1 MYSTGESAAMSG
13 AKSKIECKAA
23 PPPAKFSDVLAALAL
38 SPEVDIAVPASLWPS
53 TPSPELCHAMASSA
67 SMLMF
72 SLPGLDCLA
81 PVFESAVSETIKAMS
96 PCNKASL
103 TACLPTAPLPT
114 TLPTTLAEEET
125 CSVCNDPFSMPP
137 NCQDAVDCFSVDGKP
152 TCQPCRLLF
161 DEVPFVPKTQ
171 VCINPLCRRKWKQ
184 LAPKVLPFFCPPC
197 MRHLEEDLPPAHQSG
212 LDIASVQ
219 VMYERWHN
227 IYAEIAEAVGYPAPA
242 SRAIKPPETFEN
254 REEAREY
261 WRSILAAFGESFK
274 SPPPSEEVRNWNS
287 VYGRRKHY
295 RGIVHRRNRHHCV
308 TVEALE
314 ELSADLAPLR
324 RVTTGLREFLFLD
337 WQQQLREGQ
346 EVHFVACPN
355 PSVDER
361 DQVSRI
367 VRLINMPEADE
378 KCPST
383 PRALQA
389 TGAATAGGK
398 AINSEVAIQPSSS
411 MSQCST
417 QCSLMDET
425 QPSSAVSQ
433 FPLMDAT
440 PAAFTDVAFS
450 DLMQWSQEELAAPQA
465 PALCGAQAST
475 LRFGCCLDAPGTM
488 EAHVSEKSFTAAA
501 AAAAKKDDEP
511 HPVQL
516 SLEGCLLLDDNGLE
530 QQPPSINLHGLP
542 FVHALPAPPSCPAGT
557 CIPVGLPPG
566 AMVGSAHKQVGPGC
580 SQLMSPRSPCA
591 AYFDD

>member
-184 LAPKVLPFFCPPC
+184 LTPKVLSSFCPPC
-197 MRHLEEDLPPAHQSG
+197 MRHLEESLPAQQSG
-212 LDIASVQ
+212 LEIASVEC
-219 VMYERWHN
+219 MYEHWHN
-227 IYAEIAEAVGYPAPA
+227 IYAEIAEAVGYPAPGPKVVKA
-242 SRAIKPPETFEN
+242 PETCES
-254 REEAREY
+254 REQARKH
-261 WRSILAAFGESFK
+261 WHNVLAAFEESFK

-295 RGIVHRRNRHHCV
+295 RGIIHRQNRRYCV
-308 TVEALE
+308 AVEALE
-314 ELSADLAPLR
+314 ELSADLTPIR
-324 RVTTGLREFLFLD
+324 RVTTGMREFLLLD
-337 WQQQLREGQ
+337 WQQQLHEGQ
-346 EVHFVACPN
+346 EVNFVVCPN

-361 DQVSRI
+361 DKVSRV
-367 VRLINMPEADE
+367 VRLLGMPDKAEE
-378 KCPST
+378 KCASSLADLPASRSNSDIQTCSSGSSGST
-383 PRALQA
+383 
-389 TGAATAGGK
+389 
-398 AINSEVAIQPSSS
+398 
-411 MSQCST
+411 
-417 QCSLMDET
+417 
-425 QPSSAVSQ
+425 
-433 FPLMDAT
+433 T
-440 PAAFTDVAFS
+440 PPAFT
-450 DLMQWSQEELAAPQA
+450 DLMQWSQEALAEPEAP
-465 PALCGAQAST
+465 
-475 LRFGCCLDAPGTM
+475 
-488 EAHVSEKSFTAAA
+488 
-501 AAAAKKDDEP
+501 AAAKDNVP
-511 HPVQL
+511 HAL
-516 SLEGCLLLDDNGLE
+516 DCLPLGGNGALH
-530 QQPPSINLHGLP
+530 QPPGINLHMSSS
-542 FVHALPAPPSCPAGT
+542 VHVLSAPPSRPRGNALFIPMGVRSSAMAAG
-557 CIPVGLPPG
+557 L
-566 AMVGSAHKQVGPGC
+566 GSGHAQAGPGC
-580 SQLMSPRSPCA
+580 SPLMDPRSPCA
-591 AYFDD
+591 AYFGD

>member
-1 MYSTGESAAMSG
+1 MSG

-137 NCQDAVDCFSVDGKP
+137 NCQDAIDCFSVDGKP

-184 LAPKVLPFFCPPC
+184 LTPKVLPFFCPPC
-197 MRHLEEDLPPAHQSG
+197 MRHLEEEFPASQQSG
-212 LDIASVQ
+212 LEITSAEL
-219 VMYERWHN
+219 MYEHWHN
-227 IYAEIAEAVGYPAPA
+227 IYAEIAETVGYPAA
-242 SRAIKPPETFEN
+242 TSKVVKRTETFESG
-254 REEAREY
+254 EPARQH
-261 WRSILAAFGESFK
+261 WQTILAAFGESFK

-295 RGIVHRRNRHHCV
+295 RGVVRRRNQRHCV
-308 TVEALE
+308 SVEALE
-314 ELSADLAPLR
+314 ELSADLKPLR
-324 RVTTGLREFLFLD
+324 RVTKGARDFLYLD

-355 PSVDER
+355 PSVAER

-367 VRLINMPEADE
+367 VRLVNEPKALEE
-378 KCPST
+378 QCPSAS
-383 PRALQA
+383 PALQA
-389 TGAATAGGK
+389 TGVAAAGDNATNTEA
-398 AINSEVAIQPSSS
+398 AIETSTS
-411 MSQCST
+411 MSQCSLISPPVSQSSLMNT
-417 QCSLMDET
+417 TPPTSSESQCSLMNT
-425 QPSSAVSQ
+425 TPPTSVSQ
-433 FPLMDAT
+433 FSLTDAT
-440 PAAFTDVAFS
+440 PPALADVAFT
-450 DLMQWSQEELAAPQA
+450 DLMQWSQEELAAPKA
-465 PALCGAQAST
+465 PA
-475 LRFGCCLDAPGTM
+475 
-488 EAHVSEKSFTAAA
+488 E
-501 AAAAKKDDEP
+501 DDELQQ
-511 HPVQL
+511 PVQL
-516 SLEGCLLLDDNGLE
+516 SLEGCLLLNDGGAS
-530 QQPPSINLHGLP
+530 QQPPVIDLHMLP
-542 FVHALPAPPSCPAGT
+542 LMHVVSAPPSCPMLGMHAAT
-557 CIPVGLPPG
+557 CVPVGAPPG
-566 AMVGSAHKQVGPGC
+566 AVAARLGSGHAQVGPGR
-580 SQLMSPRSPCA
+580 SLLMSPKSPHA